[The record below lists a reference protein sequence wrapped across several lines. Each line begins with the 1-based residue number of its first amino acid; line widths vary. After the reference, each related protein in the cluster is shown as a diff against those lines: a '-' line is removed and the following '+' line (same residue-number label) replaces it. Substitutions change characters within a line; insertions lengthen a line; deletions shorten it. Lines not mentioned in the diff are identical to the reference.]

1 MAYTKQTW
9 TNGSSKLNATRMQHI
24 EDGLEASALVADGG
38 IPATIIDAKGDL
50 IVGSAADT
58 AIRKAVGSNDT
69 VVVADSTQTGGI
81 KWTQVGNAQVASGA
95 AIAYSK
101 LNLSASIVNADISA
115 SAAIARSKLAT
126 GLTGPPGTELAYTEI
141 TSNVSVTATVEASA
155 TTIVTAGAFTF
166 DGSTKALIIFYSP
179 LVITAAV
186 ASATVTLWLFED
198 GSSIGAL
205 GTVKT
210 AAGVDTRVPVTVAR
224 RMTPS
229 AASHTYSVR
238 ATQSGGNGT
247 VAAAAGGSGNTFP
260 AYIRITTV

>member
-1 MAYTKQTW
+1 VAYTPYYATW
-9 TNGSSKLNATRMQHI
+9 HDADSATGGGNTSTPLVAAALQHI
-24 EDGLEASALVADGG
+24 EDGLEAAATVADAA
-38 IPATIIDAKGDL
+38 IPKTISGVATDKVPVYNGSSWVAQK
-50 IVGSAADT
+50 IV
-58 AIRKAVGSNDT
+58 
-69 VVVADSTQTGGI
+69 
-81 KWTQVGNAQVASGA
+81 NAQVDAAA

-101 LNLSASIVNADISA
+101 LALTGSIVNADISA

-229 AASHTYSVR
+229 AASHTYSIR

>member
-38 IPATIIDAKGDL
+38 IPSTIIDAKGDL

-69 VVVADSTQTGGI
+69 VVVADSTQAGGI
-81 KWTQVGNAQVASGA
+81 KWTQVGNAQVASG
-95 AIAYSK
+95 
-101 LNLSASIVNADISA
+101 
-115 SAAIARSKLAT
+115 AAIARSKLAT

-155 TTIVTAGAFTF
+155 TPIVTAGAFTF
-166 DGSTKALIIFYSP
+166 DGSTKALIIFYTP